1 MSIVIEHLNYVYMQG
16 GPYETKALDDVSLT
30 IHDGEFIGLIGHTGS
45 GKSTLVQHLNGLILP
60 TSGQITVDGMDLA
73 DKNTDKRAIRRRVGL
88 VFQYPENQLFEE
100 TVAKDIAFGPKNLG
114 LDEAEIDRRVRT
126 AMRRVALDYDKLS
139 QRSVFELSGGQMR
152 RVAIAGVLAMEPQTL
167 VLDEPCAGLDPKGR
181 EEILGLISDLHR
193 ESGATI
199 VMVSHSMDDVA
210 ALAERVIVMNHG
222 KVAMDGAPREVF
234 SRGEELRAIGLDVP
248 QAVELAQKLREKGFD
263 VPEGIYKIEEVRAAV
278 EAIVGKEAAMLNDIT
293 LGQYF
298 PGNSPIHRMDP
309 RMKLILTILYIVG
322 VFIVANLPG
331 YAIALAFLYIV
342 VRVSG
347 IKFSYLAKGVKPLRF
362 IIIFTFILN
371 LFFVQGETPIF
382 TLGFFTLT
390 KEALNNAIYF
400 ALRLIFLVM
409 GTSVL
414 TLTTSPVQLTDGLE
428 RIMHPLE
435 KIHFP
440 AHELAMMMTIA
451 LRFIPTL
458 LEETDKIQKAQMA
471 RGADFE
477 SGNLIARAKAMIPL
491 LVPLFVSS
499 FRRANELAMAMEAR
513 CYRGGDKRTRLR
525 ELKYTKLDLYGALAV
540 AAFLVIIVAEGRL
553 LG

>member
-30 IHDGEFIGLIGHTGS
+30 IHDGEFVGLIGHTGS

-114 LDEAEIDRRVRT
+114 LDEAGIDRRVRT

-278 EAIVGKEAAMLNDIT
+278 EAIVGK
-293 LGQYF
+293 
-298 PGNSPIHRMDP
+298 
-309 RMKLILTILYIVG
+309 
-322 VFIVANLPG
+322 
-331 YAIALAFLYIV
+331 
-342 VRVSG
+342 
-347 IKFSYLAKGVKPLRF
+347 
-362 IIIFTFILN
+362 
-371 LFFVQGETPIF
+371 
-382 TLGFFTLT
+382 
-390 KEALNNAIYF
+390 
-400 ALRLIFLVM
+400 
-409 GTSVL
+409 
-414 TLTTSPVQLTDGLE
+414 
-428 RIMHPLE
+428 
-435 KIHFP
+435 
-440 AHELAMMMTIA
+440 
-451 LRFIPTL
+451 
-458 LEETDKIQKAQMA
+458 
-471 RGADFE
+471 
-477 SGNLIARAKAMIPL
+477 
-491 LVPLFVSS
+491 
-499 FRRANELAMAMEAR
+499 
-513 CYRGGDKRTRLR
+513 GGRH
-525 ELKYTKLDLYGALAV
+525 A
-540 AAFLVIIVAEGRL
+540 
-553 LG
+553 

>member
-30 IHDGEFIGLIGHTGS
+30 IRDGEFVGLIGHTGS

-114 LDEAEIDRRVRT
+114 LDEVEIDRRVRT

-278 EAIVGKEAAMLNDIT
+278 EAIVGK
-293 LGQYF
+293 
-298 PGNSPIHRMDP
+298 
-309 RMKLILTILYIVG
+309 
-322 VFIVANLPG
+322 
-331 YAIALAFLYIV
+331 
-342 VRVSG
+342 
-347 IKFSYLAKGVKPLRF
+347 
-362 IIIFTFILN
+362 
-371 LFFVQGETPIF
+371 
-382 TLGFFTLT
+382 
-390 KEALNNAIYF
+390 
-400 ALRLIFLVM
+400 
-409 GTSVL
+409 
-414 TLTTSPVQLTDGLE
+414 
-428 RIMHPLE
+428 
-435 KIHFP
+435 
-440 AHELAMMMTIA
+440 
-451 LRFIPTL
+451 
-458 LEETDKIQKAQMA
+458 
-471 RGADFE
+471 
-477 SGNLIARAKAMIPL
+477 
-491 LVPLFVSS
+491 
-499 FRRANELAMAMEAR
+499 
-513 CYRGGDKRTRLR
+513 GGRH
-525 ELKYTKLDLYGALAV
+525 A
-540 AAFLVIIVAEGRL
+540 
-553 LG
+553 

>member
-1 MSIVIEHLNYVYMQG
+1 MSIVIEHLNSVYMQG

-30 IHDGEFIGLIGHTGS
+30 IHDGEFVGLIGHTGS

-278 EAIVGKEAAMLNDIT
+278 EAIVGK
-293 LGQYF
+293 
-298 PGNSPIHRMDP
+298 
-309 RMKLILTILYIVG
+309 
-322 VFIVANLPG
+322 
-331 YAIALAFLYIV
+331 
-342 VRVSG
+342 
-347 IKFSYLAKGVKPLRF
+347 
-362 IIIFTFILN
+362 
-371 LFFVQGETPIF
+371 
-382 TLGFFTLT
+382 
-390 KEALNNAIYF
+390 
-400 ALRLIFLVM
+400 
-409 GTSVL
+409 
-414 TLTTSPVQLTDGLE
+414 
-428 RIMHPLE
+428 
-435 KIHFP
+435 
-440 AHELAMMMTIA
+440 
-451 LRFIPTL
+451 
-458 LEETDKIQKAQMA
+458 
-471 RGADFE
+471 
-477 SGNLIARAKAMIPL
+477 
-491 LVPLFVSS
+491 
-499 FRRANELAMAMEAR
+499 
-513 CYRGGDKRTRLR
+513 GGRH
-525 ELKYTKLDLYGALAV
+525 A
-540 AAFLVIIVAEGRL
+540 
-553 LG
+553 

>member
-30 IHDGEFIGLIGHTGS
+30 IHDGEFVGLIGHTGS

-234 SRGEELRAIGLDVP
+234 SRGEELRAIGLAVP

-278 EAIVGKEAAMLNDIT
+278 EAIVGK
-293 LGQYF
+293 
-298 PGNSPIHRMDP
+298 
-309 RMKLILTILYIVG
+309 
-322 VFIVANLPG
+322 
-331 YAIALAFLYIV
+331 
-342 VRVSG
+342 
-347 IKFSYLAKGVKPLRF
+347 
-362 IIIFTFILN
+362 
-371 LFFVQGETPIF
+371 
-382 TLGFFTLT
+382 
-390 KEALNNAIYF
+390 
-400 ALRLIFLVM
+400 
-409 GTSVL
+409 
-414 TLTTSPVQLTDGLE
+414 
-428 RIMHPLE
+428 
-435 KIHFP
+435 
-440 AHELAMMMTIA
+440 
-451 LRFIPTL
+451 
-458 LEETDKIQKAQMA
+458 
-471 RGADFE
+471 
-477 SGNLIARAKAMIPL
+477 
-491 LVPLFVSS
+491 
-499 FRRANELAMAMEAR
+499 
-513 CYRGGDKRTRLR
+513 GGRH
-525 ELKYTKLDLYGALAV
+525 A
-540 AAFLVIIVAEGRL
+540 
-553 LG
+553 

>member
-30 IHDGEFIGLIGHTGS
+30 IHDGEFVGLIGHTGS

-278 EAIVGKEAAMLNDIT
+278 VAIVGK
-293 LGQYF
+293 
-298 PGNSPIHRMDP
+298 
-309 RMKLILTILYIVG
+309 
-322 VFIVANLPG
+322 
-331 YAIALAFLYIV
+331 
-342 VRVSG
+342 
-347 IKFSYLAKGVKPLRF
+347 
-362 IIIFTFILN
+362 
-371 LFFVQGETPIF
+371 
-382 TLGFFTLT
+382 
-390 KEALNNAIYF
+390 
-400 ALRLIFLVM
+400 
-409 GTSVL
+409 
-414 TLTTSPVQLTDGLE
+414 
-428 RIMHPLE
+428 
-435 KIHFP
+435 
-440 AHELAMMMTIA
+440 
-451 LRFIPTL
+451 
-458 LEETDKIQKAQMA
+458 
-471 RGADFE
+471 
-477 SGNLIARAKAMIPL
+477 
-491 LVPLFVSS
+491 
-499 FRRANELAMAMEAR
+499 
-513 CYRGGDKRTRLR
+513 GGRH
-525 ELKYTKLDLYGALAV
+525 A
-540 AAFLVIIVAEGRL
+540 
-553 LG
+553 

>member
-1 MSIVIEHLNYVYMQG
+1 
-16 GPYETKALDDVSLT
+16 
-30 IHDGEFIGLIGHTGS
+30 
-45 GKSTLVQHLNGLILP
+45 
-60 TSGQITVDGMDLA
+60 
-73 DKNTDKRAIRRRVGL
+73 
-88 VFQYPENQLFEE
+88 
-100 TVAKDIAFGPKNLG
+100 
-114 LDEAEIDRRVRT
+114 
-126 AMRRVALDYDKLS
+126 
-139 QRSVFELSGGQMR
+139 
-152 RVAIAGVLAMEPQTL
+152 
-167 VLDEPCAGLDPKGR
+167 
-181 EEILGLISDLHR
+181 
-193 ESGATI
+193 
-199 VMVSHSMDDVA
+199 
-210 ALAERVIVMNHG
+210 
-222 KVAMDGAPREVF
+222 
-234 SRGEELRAIGLDVP
+234 
-248 QAVELAQKLREKGFD
+248 
-263 VPEGIYKIEEVRAAV
+263 
-278 EAIVGKEAAMLNDIT
+278 MLNDIT

-298 PGNSPIHRMDP
+298 PGNSVIHRMDP

-342 VRVSG
+342 VRISG
-347 IKFSYLAKGVKPLRF
+347 IKFSYLVKGVKPLRF

-390 KEALNNAIYF
+390 KEALSNAIYF
-400 ALRLIFLVM
+400 ALRLVFLVM

-471 RGADFE
+471 RGAD
-477 SGNLIARAKAMIPL
+477 LIERAKAMVPL

-513 CYRGGDKRTRLR
+513 CYRGGDHRTRLR
-525 ELKYTKLDLYGALAV
+525 ELKYTKLDLYGALAM
-540 AAFLVIIVAEGRL
+540 AAFLIIIVAEGRL

>member
-16 GPYETKALDDVSLT
+16 GPYETRALDDVSLT

-114 LDEAEIDRRVRT
+114 LGEEEIDRRVRT

-278 EAIVGKEAAMLNDIT
+278 EAIVGK
-293 LGQYF
+293 
-298 PGNSPIHRMDP
+298 
-309 RMKLILTILYIVG
+309 
-322 VFIVANLPG
+322 
-331 YAIALAFLYIV
+331 
-342 VRVSG
+342 
-347 IKFSYLAKGVKPLRF
+347 
-362 IIIFTFILN
+362 
-371 LFFVQGETPIF
+371 
-382 TLGFFTLT
+382 
-390 KEALNNAIYF
+390 
-400 ALRLIFLVM
+400 
-409 GTSVL
+409 
-414 TLTTSPVQLTDGLE
+414 
-428 RIMHPLE
+428 
-435 KIHFP
+435 
-440 AHELAMMMTIA
+440 
-451 LRFIPTL
+451 
-458 LEETDKIQKAQMA
+458 
-471 RGADFE
+471 
-477 SGNLIARAKAMIPL
+477 
-491 LVPLFVSS
+491 
-499 FRRANELAMAMEAR
+499 
-513 CYRGGDKRTRLR
+513 GGRH
-525 ELKYTKLDLYGALAV
+525 A
-540 AAFLVIIVAEGRL
+540 
-553 LG
+553 